1 MILPTKVEKAENRNP
16 SKLVIIG
23 HQGCGKTSLV
33 AALPNCLLVDLEGGS
48 ATIDGIKVDIKGIGA
63 KENKTDGK
71 VFNEVIE
78 SIKVANAE
86 KGDFVYDFI
95 AFDTLTS
102 LEAIAVKKATAE
114 FKTSVIGK
122 GMINKGATI
131 TDVVAD
137 LPEGAGYRFLYNA
150 FNSLY
155 DQCLRLARYGVIFI
169 GHTKQGALMKNGQ
182 KIEARDMALTGK
194 LKLDLLR
201 DVDACGYVWRD
212 NNNLVITFKV
222 NETDLTTKSRCAH
235 LRNEEFVISSLNPE
249 TNEFTFNWNKIYLNT
264 VKEPIIVKHGINK

>member
-1 MILPTKVEKAENRNP
+1 MILPVKIEKAEHKNP
-16 SKLVIIG
+16 GKLVIIG
-23 HQGCGKTSLV
+23 HQGIGKSSV
-33 AALPNCLLVDLEGGS
+33 MAALPNCLLIDLEGGS
-48 ATIDGIKVDIKGIGA
+48 STIDGMKVDVKRIAA
-63 KENKTDGK
+63 KENKGEGK
-71 VFNEVIE
+71 VFQEVIA
-78 SIKVANAE
+78 SIKEANEA

-102 LEAIAVKKATAE
+102 LEQLAVKKATAE

-122 GMINKGATI
+122 GMLNKGAII

-155 DQCLRLARYGVIFI
+155 DQCSGLARYGVIFT

-201 DVDACGYVWRD
+201 DVDACGYAWRD
-212 NNNLVITFKV
+212 GNNLMISFKV
-222 NETDLTTKSRCAH
+222 NEADLTTKSRCAH
-235 LRNEEFVISSLNPE
+235 LRNEEFVLSNFNPD
-249 TNEFTFNWNKIYLNT
+249 TNEFTFNWDKIYLGV
-264 VKEPIIVKHGINK
+264 VKQPVIVKA